1 MAGKEKPFHTPLV
14 AVSALSAAALILAG
28 CSDSGSSG
36 GEGASAP
43 ASSSSSSK
51 PSPSVKPSEDSQ
63 GQRSE
68 SDYPRFSAGAN
79 TTEGFAQN
87 VHGEFVRQW
96 VKTGKTDVTVTASS
110 PSTGLTYD
118 MACSGKETVHCTG
131 GNDAHVYIYAKG
143 VAGGGDGT
151 AQAQG
156 AQGGGGGEDSAVA
169 PGQHRFSGVIRSMT
183 LQQFASTYD
192 PNYPNSV
199 TPGTNIVFLQ
209 LDSPQTVTA
218 TSGDGRGQSTRQTN
232 EVLLDYR
239 HGPSQSQ
246 YAGRDGERVTI
257 DVPLSQCRWPSDT
270 RPPVGA
276 LGCEVG

>member
-28 CSDSGSSG
+28 CSDFGSSG

-156 AQGGGGGEDSAVA
+156 AQGGGGGGDSAVA

-192 PNYPNSV
+192 PNYPNPVS
-199 TPGTNIVFLQ
+199 PGENIVFLQ
-209 LDSPQTVTA
+209 LDKPVSVNA
-218 TSGDGRGQSTRQTN
+218 RSVSGSGYYTHETK
-232 EVLLDYR
+232 EVLIDYSR
-239 HGPSQSQ
+239 GPSRSK

-257 DVPLSQCRWPSDT
+257 DVPQSQCQWPSDT

>member
-1 MAGKEKPFHTPLV
+1 M
-14 AVSALSAAALILAG
+14 
-28 CSDSGSSG
+28 
-36 GEGASAP
+36 
-43 ASSSSSSK
+43 
-51 PSPSVKPSEDSQ
+51 
-63 GQRSE
+63 
-68 SDYPRFSAGAN
+68 
-79 TTEGFAQN
+79 
-87 VHGEFVRQW
+87 
-96 VKTGKTDVTVTASS
+96 KTGKTDVTVTASS

-192 PNYPNSV
+192 PNYPNPVS
-199 TPGTNIVFLQ
+199 PRENIVFLQ
-209 LDSPQTVTA
+209 LDKPVSVNA
-218 TSGDGRGQSTRQTN
+218 RRVSGSGYYTHETK
-232 EVLLDYR
+232 EVLIDYSR
-239 HGPSQSQ
+239 GPSRSK

-257 DVPLSQCRWPSDT
+257 DVPQSQCSWPSDT